1 MKLLGRFESRKQ
13 QMARQAAQAAQA
25 HLQVVRDEY
34 GRYCKSRFMTVEQ
47 ALLDFEELI
56 RHPQVQH
63 VAFATINKHR
73 YFLIGTT
80 HISISHKGERYSI
93 GEFIIMIHRPAQN
106 TEKHAPVVLVEN
118 VTPSNGITGG
128 VRGKRSRAVGSDG
141 VETVRLLHYAHPH
154 VFGNPGP
161 FCMQTGKDELN
172 MSLSEGDFLEGFNYI
187 ISALQSAGPNMA
199 YHEIEHWPRA

>member
-1 MKLLGRFESRKQ
+1 MTNIFNRFESRQ
-13 QMARQAAQAAQA
+13 QRAERQAAEARLRAI
-25 HLQVVRDEY
+25 REEY
-34 GRYCKSRFMTVEQ
+34 GLYCKSRFMTVEQ
-47 ALLDFEELI
+47 AWLDFEELI
-56 RHPQVQH
+56 RHPMVQH
-63 VAFATINKHR
+63 VAFATIADAR

-80 HISISHKGERYSI
+80 HISIVHKGERYNI

-106 TEKHAPVVLVEN
+106 TDKKSPVVMVEN
-118 VTPSNGITGG
+118 VTPSNAITGG
-128 VRGKRSRAVGSDG
+128 VRGKRSRAIDSDD

-172 MSLSEGDFLEGFNYI
+172 MSLSEGDFLEGFRYI

-199 YHEIEHWPRA
+199 YHEISHWPRA